1 MKKKICVIT
10 GSRAEYGLLLPL
22 MKRIKRDKELDLQL
36 IVTGS
41 HMSKEFGFTYRQIK
55 KDGFD
60 IDVKISL
67 DLKKDNHQSLTNAS
81 SKIVK
86 NIGRS
91 FQKLLPDLIIV
102 LGDRYEILAT
112 ALAATLFQ
120 IPIGHIHGGEITR
133 GSMDDSMRHAI
144 SKLAHLHFVSHSN
157 YKRRLVQLGEVSRN
171 ITVVGAMGLENI
183 KNLKLLSKKELEK
196 ELKFSFRKKTLM
208 ATFHSETSGVSQVV
222 TAIKNLFKVLNDLSE
237 INVIFTSPNSDI
249 GSNEIKKLIRGYVS
263 QNLHRA
269 VEFNSLG
276 QLKYLSVLKYADG
289 VIGNSSSGII
299 EAPSFKKGTIN
310 IGSRQNGRIQTNSII
325 NSTHHYDSIFKS
337 IKKLYSK
344 SFQKTLRQTKNPLD
358 LNLPS
363 KKCIEIIKNKNLS
376 ILNNKYFND
385 VLF

>member
-112 ALAATLFQ
+112 ALAATD
-120 IPIGHIHGGEITR
+120 EC
-133 GSMDDSMRHAI
+133 MRHHAR
-144 SKLAHLHFVSHSN
+144 SKGAT
-157 YKRRLVQLGEVSRN
+157 VQPHQ
-171 ITVVGAMGLENI
+171 A
-183 KNLKLLSKKELEK
+183 
-196 ELKFSFRKKTLM
+196 
-208 ATFHSETSGVSQVV
+208 
-222 TAIKNLFKVLNDLSE
+222 
-237 INVIFTSPNSDI
+237 
-249 GSNEIKKLIRGYVS
+249 
-263 QNLHRA
+263 
-269 VEFNSLG
+269 
-276 QLKYLSVLKYADG
+276 
-289 VIGNSSSGII
+289 
-299 EAPSFKKGTIN
+299 
-310 IGSRQNGRIQTNSII
+310 
-325 NSTHHYDSIFKS
+325 
-337 IKKLYSK
+337 
-344 SFQKTLRQTKNPLD
+344 
-358 LNLPS
+358 LP
-363 KKCIEIIKNKNLS
+363 
-376 ILNNKYFND
+376 
-385 VLF
+385 